1 MPEQLH
7 ATYRTL
13 YLPPDENV
21 RVPYSFMG
29 SQYGPEE
36 LAAVSRVIERGWLT
50 TGLETVEFER
60 EYAERHHVDHA
71 YTTSNCT
78 TALHMAAQLCGFG
91 EGDEVIT
98 TPVTFISTN
107 QAILATGATPVF
119 VDVDRRTWNIDPE
132 HVRAAVTPRTNAI
145 FLTHLTGQMCDM
157 DAIMSIA
164 DEHGL
169 LVVEDCAHVQGG
181 RYKGRAAGSIGD
193 AGCFSFHAIKN
204 ISTLGEGGM
213 ITTKR
218 RDFALQIPW
227 LRSMGSR
234 YPGDHFDDGSPG
246 PRPYEIDDVAGVVP
260 SNLRM
265 TEAQAAVGR
274 VQLGKLDELLSK
286 RRSIASTWDAAADE
300 LPGIEAPYVIPGAEH
315 TYHIYALIV
324 DPAKSGFTN
333 ADLSETLLNKYGVQT
348 FPGLYRPSYL
358 FELYRRRGYRP
369 GGCPT
374 AEWVSTNSIQLPLN
388 PALSD
393 DDVTHVAESLGQA
406 VRQLRT

>member
-13 YLPPDENV
+13 YLPPGPEV
-21 RVPYSFMG
+21 KVPYSFLG
-29 SQYGPEE
+29 SPFGDDEK
-36 LAAVSRVIERGWLT
+36 AAVARVIDSGWLT
-50 TGLETVEFER
+50 TGPETVAFEQ
-60 EYAERHHVDHA
+60 EYAALHDVDYA
-71 YTTSNCT
+71 FTCSNCT

-119 VDVDRRTWNIDPE
+119 VDVDRRTWNLDPE
-132 HVRAAVTPRTNAI
+132 RVAEAVNERTKAI

-157 DAIMSIA
+157 DAIMQIA

-181 RYKGRAAGSIGD
+181 RYKGRPAGSIGD

-204 ISTLGEGGM
+204 ITTLGEGGM
-213 ITTKR
+213 IVTKR
-218 RDFALQIPW
+218 RDFAINIPW

-234 YPGDHFDDGSPG
+234 YPDDCFDDGAPG
-246 PRPYEIDDVAGVVP
+246 PRPYDIDDVAGVVP

-265 TEAQAAVGR
+265 TESQAAVGR
-274 VQLGKLDELLSK
+274 VQLAKLDDILA
-286 RRSIASTWDAAADE
+286 RRRWIADTWSAAAASIAGVE
-300 LPGIEAPYVIPGAEH
+300 PPHIIEGVEH
-315 TYHIYALIV
+315 TYHIYALTV
-324 DPAKSGFTN
+324 DPQRAGFSN
-333 ADLSETLLNKYGVQT
+333 AELSERLLADHGVQT

-358 FELYRRRGYRP
+358 FNLYKRRGYAA
-369 GGCPT
+369 GSCPN
-374 AEWVSTNSIQLPLN
+374 AEWASANSIQLPLN
-388 PALSD
+388 PNLTD
-393 DDVTHVAESLGQA
+393 EQVELVADALGQA
-406 VRQLRT
+406 ASALG